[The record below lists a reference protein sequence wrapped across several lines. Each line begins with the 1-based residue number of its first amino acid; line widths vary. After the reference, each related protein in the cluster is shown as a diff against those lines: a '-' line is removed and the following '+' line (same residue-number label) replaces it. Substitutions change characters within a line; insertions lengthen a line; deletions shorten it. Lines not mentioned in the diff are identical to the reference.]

1 MDEQPE
7 LDERG
12 SRMRE
17 AVYVCLRLAEFAAQA
32 LLRLRPAMKQAA
44 VAVMEGE
51 PPLEQVCAMNALAAR
66 TGVKPGM
73 TRTELESFSELQILR
88 RSVVEERCARAVL
101 IECAEAFTPRME
113 EQPDTTAL
121 VLVLDMSGSRRMF
134 GSPQA
139 AARRIQQAAR
149 QLGFFVQVGVSANF
163 FCAVCLARA
172 AGSRL
177 LLAPAGEEA
186 NALAPLPLA
195 MLLLTAQQH
204 ETLALWGL
212 RTIGELA
219 ALPEVDLV
227 VRLGQ
232 EGKRL
237 RLLARGE
244 HPHLMIPL
252 EPEVQLVEQME
263 FDAPVE
269 LLDSLLFVLASM
281 LAQLIQRAQNRE
293 LALASVTVRLRLDG
307 GGEHERTLKPALP
320 LLDRALLLKLLH
332 LDLEAHS
339 PPAAVLAVELT
350 AEAGSRSKVQMG
362 LFSPPLPE
370 PMRLE
375 VTLARIAALVGEERV
390 GRARLVDSHRPESF
404 VMERFSVR
412 VVSPK
417 KNRLHSHAIALRQ
430 LRPPVAV
437 HVQSG
442 RRRIEAFHL
451 EGTRFEVH
459 RLYGPWRRS
468 GQWWSQDVWSREE
481 WDVAA
486 QSNAGA
492 GLLCLLAHDLLRDRW
507 QMVALYD

>member
-1 MDEQPE
+1 MDQQRE
-7 LDERG
+7 LDGWG
-12 SRMRE
+12 SGMSE
-17 AVYVCLRLAEFAAQA
+17 AVYVCLRPVEFAAQA

-51 PPLEQVCAMNALAAR
+51 PPLEQVCAMNVLAMR
-66 TGVKPGM
+66 SGVKQGM
-73 TRTELESFSELQILR
+73 TRTELESFPGLQILR
-88 RSVVEERCARAVL
+88 RSVVEESSARAAL

-113 EQPDTTAL
+113 EQPETTAL
-121 VLVLDMSGSRRMF
+121 VLVLDMSGSGRMF

-139 AARRIQQAAR
+139 AARRIQQAVR

-177 LLAPAGEEA
+177 LMAAAGDEA
-186 NALAPLPLA
+186 AVLAPLPLA
-195 MLLLTAQQH
+195 TLVLTPLQQ

-232 EGKRL
+232 QGKRL
-237 RLLARGE
+237 WLLGRGE
-244 HPHLMIPL
+244 HPHLMVPL
-252 EPEVQLVEQME
+252 EPEVQLAEQME
-263 FDAPVE
+263 LDVAVE
-269 LLDSLLFVLASM
+269 LLDSLLFVLAPM
-281 LAQLIQRAQNRE
+281 LAQLILRAQHRA
-293 LALASVTVRLRLDG
+293 LALASVTLRLKLDG

-320 LLDRALLLKLLH
+320 MLDHALLLKLLH
-332 LDLEAHS
+332 LDLETHP
-339 PPAAVLAVELT
+339 PPAAVVAMQLA
-350 AEAGSRSKVQMG
+350 AEAGSRGKIQMG

-375 VTLARIAALVGEERV
+375 VTLARITALVGEGRV
-390 GRARLVDSHRPESF
+390 GRARLVDSHQPESF

-412 VVSPK
+412 AVSP
-417 KNRLHSHAIALRQ
+417 RSSRARHHAIALRH
-430 LRPPVAV
+430 LRPPVAA

-442 RRRIEAFHL
+442 HRCIEAFHM
-451 EGTRFEVH
+451 EGTRYDVQ
-459 RLYGPWRRS
+459 RMYGPWRRS
-468 GQWWSQDVWSREE
+468 GHWWSQEVWSREE

-486 QSNAGA
+486 RSNAGVS
-492 GLLCLLAHDLLRDRW
+492 LLCLLAHDLLRSRW
-507 QMVALYD
+507 QVVALYD